1 MTAYLP
7 VGRFDRKMKL
17 VGDTKEK
24 IVKLARGY
32 FQSVGF
38 QSFSFQDLAD
48 DLGIKKSS
56 IHYHYSSKEELGLE
70 LLEIFY
76 RDFEEYTENLK
87 ERPPRVRLFGLFKLY
102 EAYTGENG
110 KICPFGVVGSEYH
123 VLKQPIRD
131 KALVLHN
138 QHRDFLIQTLSDG
151 VKDGSFVLSLT
162 SKETADLFMSAIQG
176 AMQVARI
183 RKDREFFP
191 RIIKSLKSM
200 IQIKE
205 HKNAGH

>member
-1 MTAYLP
+1 
-7 VGRFDRKMKL
+7 MKL

-24 IVKLARGY
+24 IVHLARDY

-38 QSFSFQDLAD
+38 QSFSFQDIAD
-48 DLGIKKSS
+48 DLGIKKPS

-76 RDFEEYTENLK
+76 KDFEEYIENLT
-87 ERPPRVRLFGLFKLY
+87 ERPPRVRLFSLFKLY

-110 KICPFGVVGSEYH
+110 KICPFGVVGNEYH
-123 VLKQPIRD
+123 VLSQPIRD
-131 KALVLHN
+131 KALILHN

-151 VKDGSFVLSLT
+151 AKEGSFFLSLST
-162 SKETADLFMSAIQG
+162 KDTADLFMSAIQG
-176 AMQVARI
+176 AMQIARI
-183 RKDREFFP
+183 RKDRDYFP